1 MSLYILTGTDT
12 HKLKGDSKM
21 NDLQLNQAEMLL
33 GVMKRDYPELKKIY
47 EKAINAEFINVNSSN
62 AGEPALYK
70 TIVNNQK
77 LMKRYFMII
86 GYELCMENGYCYFIG
101 TIDSEKDEQVS
112 AEDKKEIRDLVQ
124 CLQIFAL
131 FKNINNNFGVVKDFQ
146 FNISNIEM
154 AINDNAEYRAMI
166 SLNEKSENSY
176 RKYIERQVN
185 ILKNNGYLEEINKKE
200 GKYKTLNSLDYLIR
214 KAELID
220 IREEDYE

>member
-1 MSLYILTGTDT
+1 
-12 HKLKGDSKM
+12 M
-21 NDLQLNQAEMLL
+21 NDLQISQMEMLL
-33 GVMKRDYPELKKIY
+33 TDMRRDYPELKKIY

-62 AGEPALYK
+62 TGESALYK
-70 TIVNNQK
+70 IIVNNQE
-77 LMKRYFMII
+77 LIKRYFMII

-101 TIDSEKDEQVS
+101 TIDSEKDEQVT

-131 FKNINNNFGVVKDFQ
+131 LKNINNNFGVIKDFE

-154 AINDNAEYRAMI
+154 AINNNAEYRAMI
-166 SLNEKSENSY
+166 SLNEKNENSY
-176 RKYIERQVN
+176 RKYIEKQIN
-185 ILKNNGYLEEINKKE
+185 ILKNNGYIEEISKKE
-200 GKYKTLNSLDYLIR
+200 GKYKTLNSLDYLIK